1 MSLSAEYLQI
11 IERGQDDINRRRA
24 EYCYMQKG
32 SRRSAYTPQ
41 FPEITPPTPEPETI
55 QEDPKSLYPKTVTF
69 YTLMGVEAAKRASGT
84 GGAWRLFTLA
94 KALDGHGREAVG
106 RISADDLRD
115 FVRSL
120 GVTSRTWRR
129 WYRQAVEIGLLDPVQ
144 NKSGAWALI
153 LPSAGKAA
161 HYMGADD
168 IGRKV
173 EMSAADLIGKG
184 WKSRVWA
191 GYEAARGLQIS
202 REKMQKITGV
212 AASTQCYRDN
222 KAGVKRQANYA
233 QSDYKA
239 DSLLMLK
246 ELSKHKGLFVANNKR
261 VYWRLPDTRTTDIA
275 TDAGKGR
282 SRKATAQLR
291 DLQQDQNGAFIEQRA
306 LSGDLA
312 SEFVRLFC
320 HTPAQRKASAR
331 KVSRQDNLRVTEIY
345 QAVYTNERTG
355 AGIFDTYGGAK

>member
-1 MSLSAEYLQI
+1 MALSAL
-11 IERGQDDINRRRA
+11 ERQQALDGLASANLRRA
-24 EYCYMQKG
+24 EFAYMANG
-32 SRRSAYTPQ
+32 SRKTQYAPQ
-41 FPEITPPTPEPETI
+41 PPEITQLTPEPVTI
-55 QEDPKSLYPKTVTF
+55 QAPESQYPETVTF

-106 RISADDLRD
+106 RISLDDLRD

-222 KAGVKRQANYA
+222 KAG
-233 QSDYKA
+233 
-239 DSLLMLK
+239 
-246 ELSKHKGLFVANNKR
+246 
-261 VYWRLPDTRTTDIA
+261 
-275 TDAGKGR
+275 
-282 SRKATAQLR
+282 
-291 DLQQDQNGAFIEQRA
+291 
-306 LSGDLA
+306 
-312 SEFVRLFC
+312 
-320 HTPAQRKASAR
+320 
-331 KVSRQDNLRVTEIY
+331 
-345 QAVYTNERTG
+345 
-355 AGIFDTYGGAK
+355 